1 MWDISIL
8 ARLVLALILGGLIGL
23 ERETGGKPAGMRTHA
38 LVCLG
43 SALFMIISISSP
55 DFFPGTRTVDPGRIA
70 AGVVTGV
77 GFLGAGTILRAG
89 GSVRGLTTAA
99 SIWAVAAIGLAVGVR
114 YYMTAAVATA
124 LALVILHLPDA
135 VMRWVRSAGGR
146 RRRRE
151 SERDN
156 VEDR

>member
-1 MWDISIL
+1 VSWDTSIL
-8 ARLVLALILGGLIGL
+8 CRLLLAALLGGLIGF

-43 SALFMIISISSP
+43 SALFMIISVSSP
-55 DFFPGTRTVDPGRIA
+55 EFASGTRTVDPGRIA

-99 SIWAVAAIGLAVGVR
+99 SVWTVAAIGLAVGVG

-124 LALVILHLPDA
+124 LSLVILHLPE
-135 VMRWVRSAGGR
+135 RFIRRVRSAGGR
-146 RRRRE
+146 EGGGGE
-151 SERDN
+151 SN